1 MQSWNYCG
9 ILDVDLDVDVV
20 DVNVDVAQCNGW
32 RVTSRR
38 EQDSIAV
45 VAVIDFA
52 VVTVVDVFVVVVVDV
67 GWHVATMMYQDS
79 SAW

>member
-1 MQSWNYCG
+1 MRRVFFFGLVWK

-38 EQDSIAV
+38 ERDSIA
-45 VAVIDFA
+45 
-52 VVTVVDVFVVVVVDV
+52 
-67 GWHVATMMYQDS
+67 W
-79 SAW
+79 

>member
-9 ILDVDLDVDVV
+9 ILDVDLDADVV

-38 EQDSIAV
+38 ERDSIA
-45 VAVIDFA
+45 
-52 VVTVVDVFVVVVVDV
+52 
-67 GWHVATMMYQDS
+67 W
-79 SAW
+79 

>member
-1 MQSWNYCG
+1 M
-9 ILDVDLDVDVV
+9 
-20 DVNVDVAQCNGW
+20 
-32 RVTSRR
+32 
-38 EQDSIAV
+38 V

-52 VVTVVDVFVVVVVDV
+52 VVTVVDVFVVVVVVVDVVVDV

>member
-1 MQSWNYCG
+1 MACNIQEGARLYC
-9 ILDVDLDVDVV
+9 L
-20 DVNVDVAQCNGW
+20 
-32 RVTSRR
+32 
-38 EQDSIAV
+38 V

-67 GWHVATMMYQDS
+67 VVDVGWHVATMMYQDS

>member
-38 EQDSIAV
+38 ERDSIAV

-52 VVTVVDVFVVVVVDV
+52 VVTVVDV
-67 GWHVATMMYQDS
+67 GWQVATMMYQDS